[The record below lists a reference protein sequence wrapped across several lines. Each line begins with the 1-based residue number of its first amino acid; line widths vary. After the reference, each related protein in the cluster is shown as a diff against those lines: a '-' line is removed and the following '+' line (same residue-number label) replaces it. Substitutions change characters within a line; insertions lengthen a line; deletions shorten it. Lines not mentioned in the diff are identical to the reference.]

1 MLHGLQGSVVE
12 MANSPH
18 GKAGRAAAR
27 VAHLD
32 YTALQAQ
39 LDSHFTNVRGFVLKS
54 APVNG

>member
-1 MLHGLQGSVVE
+1 
-12 MANSPH
+12 MAFGVAWSKWQIRRTTRLEGPPR
-18 GKAGRAAAR
+18 G